1 MSQNGLSTDPLKNT
15 FRAFHS
21 PDRPTFQQRGKQG
34 GESIARSKKD
44 KKKDFKKNLKDPE
57 KNLHND
63 IELFLCRISRLS
75 KDNTK
80 GRVIIFA
87 HYLEKIQM
95 NAVLSQGDDQIFL
108 IPAVK
113 VQH

>member
-1 MSQNGLSTDPLKNT
+1 MSQSGLSTEPLKNT
-15 FRAFHS
+15 FCALHS
-21 PDRPTFQQRGKQG
+21 PDRPTLQRREKQG
-34 GESIARSKKD
+34 GESVARSKKD
-44 KKKDFKKNLKDPE
+44 REKDFKKKLNNPE
-57 KNLHND
+57 KNLHNYM
-63 IELFLCRISRLS
+63 ELFLCRISRLA

-95 NAVLSQGDDQIFL
+95 KAVLSQGDDHIVL

-113 VQH
+113 Q

>member
-1 MSQNGLSTDPLKNT
+1 M
-15 FRAFHS
+15 
-21 PDRPTFQQRGKQG
+21 
-34 GESIARSKKD
+34 
-44 KKKDFKKNLKDPE
+44 
-57 KNLHND
+57 
-63 IELFLCRISRLS
+63 ELFLCRISRLA

-113 VQH
+113 Q

>member
-1 MSQNGLSTDPLKNT
+1 M
-15 FRAFHS
+15 
-21 PDRPTFQQRGKQG
+21 
-34 GESIARSKKD
+34 
-44 KKKDFKKNLKDPE
+44 
-57 KNLHND
+57 
-63 IELFLCRISRLS
+63 ELFLCRISRLA

-87 HYLEKIQM
+87 RYLEKIQM

-113 VQH
+113 Q